1 MTMFITIEVFLLK
14 DSASSNMKSSLKKS
28 AKHSLKLGKRLQ
40 QIEKMATSEEYGH
53 IWDCC
58 CDHGLLGC
66 ALLNRQVEA
75 TISDTSSNM
84 PVNTVS
90 NTARNKDSDIHFVDI
105 VPELMAELENKLQ
118 RFYSSSLNT
127 VIAKNWQTHC
137 LDVAKLPLDQY
148 DGKHLVIIAGIGGDL
163 MIKFIEAINQQHK
176 SLAID
181 FLLCPVHHQFSLRSK
196 LIELDFSLIDEV
208 LVEENQR
215 FYEILLVSST
225 CSADSR
231 VESKV
236 SPVGDKI
243 WLSDS
248 TAPLT
253 VHLSCLSIKNSNEHS
268 RKVSL
273 SQAEIADKYLNKT
286 LNHYQRMQKGLQQS
300 NKQDNQQAKTNN
312 ANVDVQHIIDAYRA
326 VTLASLVS

>member
-1 MTMFITIEVFLLK
+1 MFITIEAFLLK

-66 ALLNRQVEA
+66 ALLNKQAEA
-75 TISDTSSNM
+75 SISDTSSNM
-84 PVNTVS
+84 PVNIVS

-105 VPELMAELENKLQ
+105 VPELMTELENKLQ
-118 RFYSSSLNT
+118 RFYSSSLNA
-127 VIAKNWQTHC
+127 VIAKNWKTHC
-137 LDVAKLPLDQY
+137 LDVAKLPLDKY

-196 LIELDFSLIDEV
+196 LIELDFSLKDEV

-215 FYEILLVSST
+215 FYEVLLVSSS
-225 CSADSR
+225 SAA
-231 VESKV
+231 ECKGNNKI
-236 SPVGDKI
+236 SPVGNKI
-243 WLSDS
+243 WQSD
-248 TAPLT
+248 
-253 VHLSCLSIKNSNEHS
+253 S

-273 SQAEIADKYLNKT
+273 SQAEIVDKYLNKT